1 MKFVKILALVLA
13 VCLMSAAFV
22 ACDNGG
28 KEKETEAEKVE
39 LNVKVIVKNGSEK
52 VYEEDVVYSG
62 TDATLGSIIAWM
74 CEVNLD
80 VENAQPFDSNGLLTT
95 IGTVTGSNWYAYYED
110 SGSNNTFDSI
120 KNQEIE
126 NGKTI
131 VIVCK

>member
-1 MKFVKILALVLA
+1 METDELKENGDPVTVPYRLQLVPGENETLMADILA
-13 VCLMSAAFV
+13 
-22 ACDNGG
+22 N
-28 KEKETEAEKVE
+28 
-39 LNVKVIVKNGSEK
+39 NVKVIVKNGSEK
-52 VYEEDVVYSG
+52 VYEEDVAYTG

-95 IGTVTGSNWYAYYED
+95 IGTVTGSNWSAYYED

-126 NGKTI
+126 NGKTV